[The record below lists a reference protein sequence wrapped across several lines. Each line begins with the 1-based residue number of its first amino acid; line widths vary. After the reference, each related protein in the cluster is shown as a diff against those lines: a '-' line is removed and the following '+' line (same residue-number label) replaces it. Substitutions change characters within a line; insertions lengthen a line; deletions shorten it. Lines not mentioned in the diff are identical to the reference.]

1 MLIGKWNKSVILS
14 YVGLFF
20 GVFGIY
26 YAVVTKNI
34 KYAMICL
41 ILSGICD
48 MFDGTV
54 ARKCKRTEEEKE
66 FGIQLDSLNDVFNFT
81 ALPIAIFIGMG
92 LTEIYHI
99 VIFCIYAMFGIA
111 RLANFNIRT
120 ASTKTK
126 NKYYE
131 GLPVTTVAVIFPIFY
146 LLSLVLEKTVFN
158 YVYTSLILIVGFLF
172 VLNIKVKKPSVKFSI
187 GLAIFG
193 FIATVLYLFV
203 I

>member
-14 YVGLFF
+14 YIGLFF

-92 LTEIYHI
+92 LTEIYQI
-99 VIFCIYAMFGIA
+99 AIFCVYAMFGIA

-131 GLPVTTVAVIFPIFY
+131 GLPVTTVAVIFPVFY

-158 YVYTSLILIVGFLF
+158 YVYTALILIVGFLF
-172 VLNIKVKKPSVKFSI
+172 VLNIKVKKPSIKFSI

-193 FIATVLYLFV
+193 IIATLLYLFV